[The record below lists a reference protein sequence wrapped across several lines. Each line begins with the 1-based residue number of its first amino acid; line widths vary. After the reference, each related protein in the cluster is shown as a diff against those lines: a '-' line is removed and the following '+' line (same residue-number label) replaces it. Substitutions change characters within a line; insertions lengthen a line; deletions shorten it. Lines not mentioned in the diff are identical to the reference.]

1 LSGEIAVKLIKVVFL
16 VVVGL
21 SLVGAQGYA
30 APSRNISAAQAR
42 DLLVAEPDIFL
53 LDVRTPEEYQQIRLD
68 GARLVPID
76 QLLNRIGELPKD
88 RSILVYCAVGSRS
101 SQVANYL
108 ARLGYPAVYNL
119 YGGIYAWQ
127 LRGYPIIQGRP

>member
-1 LSGEIAVKLIKVVFL
+1 MKKFL
-16 VVVGL
+16 KGILGAIVWL
-21 SLVGAQGYA
+21 LLVGAQGQA
-30 APSRNISAAQAR
+30 ALSQNISAAQAR
-42 DLLVAEPDIFL
+42 DLLSAEPGIFL

-76 QLLNRIGELPKD
+76 QLQKRIDELPKD

-127 LRGYPIIQGRP
+127 LRGFPVIQGRP

>member
-1 LSGEIAVKLIKVVFL
+1 MKHFLLAVACLLLIVPPAHAALSK
-16 VVVGL
+16 
-21 SLVGAQGYA
+21 
-30 APSRNISAAQAR
+30 NISAAQAR
-42 DLLVAEPDIFL
+42 DLLNAEPGVFL
-53 LDVRTPEEYQQIRLD
+53 LDVRTPEEYLQIRLE

-76 QLLNRIGELPKD
+76 QLLKRIDELPQD
-88 RSILVYCAVGSRS
+88 RPILVYCAVGSRS

-127 LRGYPIIQGRP
+127 LRGYPVIQGRP

>member
-1 LSGEIAVKLIKVVFL
+1 MMSLKYFL
-16 VVVGL
+16 LAFFGL
-21 SLVGAQGYA
+21 LLVGTPGHA
-30 APSRNISAAQAR
+30 ALSQNISAAQAR
-42 DLLVAEPDIFL
+42 DLLSAEPGIFL
-53 LDVRTPEEYQQIRLD
+53 LDVRTPEEYRQIRLE

-76 QLLNRIGELPKD
+76 QLLKRIGELPKD

-127 LRGYPIIQGRP
+127 LRGYPVIQGRS